1 MSIHRPLRVLA
12 VSAPAAAL
20 VIGLGGAIWL
30 WTAPG
35 DRGDAG
41 KGPEGS
47 HEVTCAQAMEFAGGN
62 LPAGVHDEKCWRVDS
77 PHSTVTGSFRFD
89 RSGLDAW
96 LASAFPQ
103 APEYARDDRPAI
115 CPKPGPGF
123 DPEGGD
129 RCLGVDRPD
138 AVPGRAPKVR
148 ISVEQQT
155 GYDVRIRF
163 VAYDG

>member
-1 MSIHRPLRVLA
+1 M
-12 VSAPAAAL
+12 
-20 VIGLGGAIWL
+20 
-30 WTAPG
+30 
-35 DRGDAG
+35 
-41 KGPEGS
+41 
-47 HEVTCAQAMEFAGGN
+47 
-62 LPAGVHDEKCWRVDS
+62 
-77 PHSTVTGSFRFD
+77 TGSFRFD